1 MLIVVTLSS
10 WAFIRKSP
18 PRQLTESQFVQNG
31 STSLISYAKDFCI
44 DVPNNVRSKY
54 KRGTSQRGIIF
65 TYICSAEKAIDSCPI
80 AIRCVSKHKRF
91 LRDNLIMCVPYW
103 YFEITTYRYSFD
115 WFKISDLGFRIVQ
128 IYVYIIDLQLFR
140 YLLLLPFCRL
150 KCTFSSIMARF
161 FTRESV
167 FIHLSINDQ

>member
-1 MLIVVTLSS
+1 M
-10 WAFIRKSP
+10 
-18 PRQLTESQFVQNG
+18 QNG

-54 KRGTSQRGIIF
+54 KRASQRGIIF

-115 WFKISDLGFRIVQ
+115 WFEISDLEFRTVH
-128 IYVYIIDLQLFR
+128 IIDLRFFR
-140 YLLLLPFCRL
+140 YCFCRL